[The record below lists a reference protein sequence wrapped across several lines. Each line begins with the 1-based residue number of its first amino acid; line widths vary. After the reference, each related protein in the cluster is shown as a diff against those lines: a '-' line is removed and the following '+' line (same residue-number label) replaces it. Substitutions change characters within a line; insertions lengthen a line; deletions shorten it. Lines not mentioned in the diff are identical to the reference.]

1 MSIRRLLYH
10 VVHPVLGVAARNRF
24 LIHRLFGI
32 RIPRDVT
39 VHFDPTTLLLR
50 FALQQVVVPQDKS
63 ALDVGIGQ
71 GALLAL
77 GLQRST
83 HLYVEGVDCSESRV
97 HSSRLVAHHNALTA
111 NFFVS
116 NLFSAVPPDCQYDL
130 IFFNPPYV
138 PTRNGEELKLTR
150 RMRAD
155 SDRVWN
161 GGQEGTQVLREFLLH
176 APSHLS
182 PRGRVLFG
190 VQPIFVPDHRIH
202 ALVGQGR
209 LVMLNRITRCCIPST
224 VYVLG
229 HAQNPPPA
237 R

>member
-10 VVHPVLGVAARNRF
+10 VVHPVLGLAA
-24 LIHRLFGI
+24 
-32 RIPRDVT
+32 RIPRDIT

-150 RMRAD
+150 RMRAIAYGMAA
-155 SDRVWN
+155 RK
-161 GGQEGTQVLREFLLH
+161 G
-176 APSHLS
+176 
-182 PRGRVLFG
+182 PR
-190 VQPIFVPDHRIH
+190 
-202 ALVGQGR
+202 
-209 LVMLNRITRCCIPST
+209 C
-224 VYVLG
+224 
-229 HAQNPPPA
+229 
-237 R
+237 